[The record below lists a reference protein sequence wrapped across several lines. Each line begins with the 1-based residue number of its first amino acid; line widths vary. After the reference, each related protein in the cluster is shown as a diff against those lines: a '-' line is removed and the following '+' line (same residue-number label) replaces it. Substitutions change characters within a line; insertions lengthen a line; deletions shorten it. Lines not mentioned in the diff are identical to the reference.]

1 MTEVIMQDL
10 RKSPAYQRWRRE
22 VKQRDKN
29 TCRVCGVQRNLHVH
43 HIKPLEKYP
52 EFATELDNGITLCG
66 NCHTFLSGKEE
77 NTNLKTMIE
86 AVTGQHD
93 MRTAEQ
99 LKDLNDKFCKYLKS
113 HFSPF
118 ATTINSP
125 IINNAVYKLFTHL
138 QTYPD
143 SLNQF
148 LPLIEHI
155 LDENENYESF
165 AKQLAIE
172 FLKGSTSPPALKV
185 LSKVE
190 AKQNIATKWRVSV
203 WDLGQGFDIRSVTIL
218 NLSSSRPH
226 VIIALGINFDTV
238 RLWSIK
244 IGREYFG
251 SPIAPIASFSA
262 GYNKYVRSVA
272 YDPLYGIIAAGHNDG
287 KVTLRLIKTGKEILT
302 LSGDGSVV
310 RCVAYSRNENM
321 IAAGFSSGIIK
332 LWSVKLWSEQIAQK
346 LATFSEHES
355 GFDGISSVAFSTEGD
370 LIAAGTSDGTVQ
382 LWSIETGQELATFA
396 GHEGYVTSVAF
407 SPRGDLIASG
417 SNDGTVKLWSI
428 EDVQELTTIEIDR
441 DDDFGLCLTYSSGGD
456 MVAVGFREGI
466 KLWSVETGQELA
478 TFKTKNQVLSITSS
492 EWDNKIAV
500 GLMDGSCELWDISSF
515 RK

>member
-1 MTEVIMQDL
+1 MQDV
-10 RKSPAYQRWRRE
+10 RKSPEYQRWKRE
-22 VKQRDKN
+22 VRLRDKN

-52 EFATELDNGITLCG
+52 EFAAELDNGITLCG
-66 NCHTFLSGKEE
+66 NCHTFLNGKEE
-77 NTNLKTMIE
+77 NTNLQTMIE

-99 LKDLNDKFCKYLKS
+99 LKDLNDKFCEHLKS

-125 IINNAVYKLFTHL
+125 IINNTVYKLFTHL

-172 FLKGSTSPPALKV
+172 FLKNSSSPAASKV

-190 AKQNIATKWRVSV
+190 AKQNIATKWRVYV
-203 WDLGQGFDIRSVTIL
+203 WDLGQGKDFDIRSVTIL
-218 NLSSSRPH
+218 DMSVSLPH
-226 VIIALGINFDTV
+226 VIIALGISFDTV
-238 RLWSIK
+238 RLWSIE
-244 IGREYFG
+244 IGRERFG

-262 GYNKYVRSVA
+262 IFSAEYRKHVRSVA
-272 YDPLYGIIAAGHNDG
+272 YAPTYGIIAAGHNDG
-287 KVTLRLIKTGKEILT
+287 TVTLRSIETGKEILT
-302 LSGDGSVV
+302 LSGDGSRVE
-310 RCVAYSRNENM
+310 CIAYWRRDM
-321 IAAGFSSGIIK
+321 TTIASGSTDGIK
-332 LWSVKLWSEQIAQK
+332 VWSIVTGEE
-346 LATFSEHES
+346 LATFSGHDVAS
-355 GFDGISSVAFSTEGD
+355 IAFSPRDD
-370 LIAAGTSDGTVQ
+370 LIVSGSNDGTIK
-382 LWSIETGQELATFA
+382 LWSIETGCELATLL
-396 GHEGYVTSVAF
+396 GHDGIVTSVAF

-417 SNDGTVKLWSI
+417 SNDGTVKLWSV
-428 EDVQELTTIEIDR
+428 ESRRELTTIEIDR
-441 DDDFGLCLTYSSGGD
+441 GEDFGLCVAYSPEGD
-456 MVAVGFREGI
+456 TIAIGFLFGI
-466 KLWSVETGQELA
+466 KLWSVQTEQELA
-478 TFKTKNQVLSITSS
+478 TFKTKKGVLSITYSK
-492 EWDNKIAV
+492 WQNLIAV
-500 GLMDGSCELWDISSF
+500 GLRDGSCELWDISSF